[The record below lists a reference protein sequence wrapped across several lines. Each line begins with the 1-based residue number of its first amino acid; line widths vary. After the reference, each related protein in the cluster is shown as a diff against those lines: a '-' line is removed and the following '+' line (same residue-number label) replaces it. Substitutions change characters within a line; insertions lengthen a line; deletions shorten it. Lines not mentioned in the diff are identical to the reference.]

1 MQKEN
6 KDIAGQGKEA
16 YTEDEMANRIP
27 LLSDIVFKYIF
38 GTEESTDILK
48 TFSLSIS
55 SCFPAIFPATAALCC
70 RKTTTPGTS

>member
-16 YTEDEMANRIP
+16 YTEAEMANRIP

-38 GTEESTDILK
+38 GTEEKVRTY
-48 TFSLSIS
+48 
-55 SCFPAIFPATAALCC
+55 
-70 RKTTTPGTS
+70 